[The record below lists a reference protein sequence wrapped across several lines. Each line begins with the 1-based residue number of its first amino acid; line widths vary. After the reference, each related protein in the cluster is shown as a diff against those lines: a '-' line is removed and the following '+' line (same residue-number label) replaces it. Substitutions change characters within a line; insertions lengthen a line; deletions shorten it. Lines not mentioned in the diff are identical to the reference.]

1 MTRGLDTTGLI
12 LQALATSHYEVL
24 GVSVEVSPDQLRRA
38 FHAAS
43 RMSHPDKNSKP
54 EAAAAFRQ
62 VSEAY
67 EVLNDPVKRRVYDAE
82 QRQPPL
88 TPCSKRAAAMTAAAA
103 AQEYTHR
110 RQTSL
115 EQEVAFLRED
125 NTRLRKQLAAESA
138 HEFAHQLK
146 QSQQEVQALHDEVA
160 RYRATMDAVVQDRK
174 SVV

>member
-1 MTRGLDTTGLI
+1 
-12 LQALATSHYEVL
+12 
-24 GVSVEVSPDQLRRA
+24 
-38 FHAAS
+38 
-43 RMSHPDKNSKP
+43 
-54 EAAAAFRQ
+54 
-62 VSEAY
+62 
-67 EVLNDPVKRRVYDAE
+67 
-82 QRQPPL
+82 
-88 TPCSKRAAAMTAAAA
+88 MTAAAA

-160 RYRATMDAVVQDRK
+160 RYRATMDAVVQQATRARTEARSDRER
-174 SVV
+174 VVALTEELREAHGHARFLALRIA